1 MKKINKIIKTTE
13 KAQLVEIEN
22 KHYWVP
28 KKFIS
33 NGQVDD
39 EEFKLEAVENNK
51 IKIKAPFEDYSE
63 KSVKLIL
70 KLRVDDMEK
79 EKFMF
84 LPKLLIDI
92 QDDIIQIEE
101 WFWKKK
107 CEEIIREEI
116 EYQKQFGEVDESGI
130 EILGLNQIQDF

>member
-1 MKKINKIIKTTE
+1 MKKIDKIIKTTE

-22 KHYWVP
+22 KRYWVP

-33 NGQVDD
+33 NGQIND
-39 EEFKLEAVENNK
+39 EEFKLEPVDNSK
-51 IKIKAPFEDYSE
+51 IGIKVPFEDYSE
-63 KSVKLIL
+63 KSIKLNL
-70 KLRVDDMEK
+70 KLRVDDVEK

-107 CEEIIREEI
+107 CEEIIQEEI
-116 EYQKQFGEVDESGI
+116 EYQKQFEEVDESGI
-130 EILGLNQIQDF
+130 EILGLDLI

>member
-1 MKKINKIIKTTE
+1 MKKIDKIIKTTE
-13 KAQLVEIEN
+13 KAQLVKIEN
-22 KHYWVP
+22 KRYWVP

-33 NGQVDD
+33 NGHVNDK
-39 EEFKLEAVENNK
+39 EFKLEAVDNNK
-51 IKIKAPFEDYSE
+51 IGIKVPFEDYSE

-70 KLRVDDMEK
+70 KLRVDDVEK

-84 LPKLLIDI
+84 LTKLLIDI

-130 EILGLNQIQDF
+130 EILGLDQIQDF